1 MRGVCDRMSPVKAK
15 VIAVGAATVV
25 GAVETTVVVDDVLE
39 VVAVQPVAMQANAN
53 VKRLSLTQPIYC
65 GSITAVRACY
75 RGLLAMN
82 STMICA
88 SCSPLF
94 SCKK

>member
-1 MRGVCDRMSPVKAK
+1 
-15 VIAVGAATVV
+15 
-25 GAVETTVVVDDVLE
+25 
-39 VVAVQPVAMQANAN
+39 VQPVAMQANAN